1 MRKRNQRDFLENLFH
16 FLPAAIIVLATGEHG
31 LPLDGL
37 SFAFPHLFRSAGNR
51 CFTGVFGNTNVVI
64 HFLFVNF
71 GLGRAFLKGLLCSGV
86 RVCFSVTLCY

>member
-1 MRKRNQRDFLENLFH
+1 MSKRDFLENLFH

-31 LPLDGL
+31 LPLELDGL
-37 SFAFPHLFRSAGNR
+37 SFTFPHLFRSASNR

-64 HFLFVNF
+64 HFLFVDF
-71 GLGRAFLKGLLCSGV
+71 DLGRAFLKGLICSGV